1 MRVGSGPKVVVGF
14 YGEGGVGFGLL
25 QHSDHTLS
33 EEPMEVGWKLWRRH
47 SGVRIAVPHPPVCS
61 WHAGQMRLKH
71 FVPSRRGNTF
81 CQSCYFHSAVN

>member
-33 EEPMEVGWKLWRRH
+33 EDQWRWVGNF
-47 SGVRIAVPHPPVCS
+47 GVVIVGFALPYPSHP
-61 WHAGQMRLKH
+61 
-71 FVPSRRGNTF
+71 FVRGML
-81 CQSCYFHSAVN
+81 VK